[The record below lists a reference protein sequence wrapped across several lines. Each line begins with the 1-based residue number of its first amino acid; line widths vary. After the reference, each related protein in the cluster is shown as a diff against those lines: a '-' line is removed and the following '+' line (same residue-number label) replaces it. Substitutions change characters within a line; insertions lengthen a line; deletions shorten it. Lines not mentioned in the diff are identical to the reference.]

1 MPLGCASR
9 SDFKHEQL
17 WHEPNSS
24 LRVIPPRTG
33 SFKSGRLCPARI
45 PPAAASSK
53 MGIVI
58 RGFNTAEIFMVKVV
72 DECDVASQ
80 WIMSQNHLLNY
91 LLGKDTSSSHANR
104 VNIETCRYSNSSE
117 MRGFRTLEWILR
129 NESCWP
135 TSEQSHRMQCYP
147 GSAHSFAHEIVA
159 SRGVCK

>member
-72 DECDVASQ
+72 DECDVSSMDHVPKSF
-80 WIMSQNHLLNY
+80 IELLI
-91 LLGKDTSSSHANR
+91 GK
-104 VNIETCRYSNSSE
+104 RYQ
-117 MRGFRTLEWILR
+117 LESR
-129 NESCWP
+129 ESC
-135 TSEQSHRMQCYP
+135 QH
-147 GSAHSFAHEIVA
+147 
-159 SRGVCK
+159 